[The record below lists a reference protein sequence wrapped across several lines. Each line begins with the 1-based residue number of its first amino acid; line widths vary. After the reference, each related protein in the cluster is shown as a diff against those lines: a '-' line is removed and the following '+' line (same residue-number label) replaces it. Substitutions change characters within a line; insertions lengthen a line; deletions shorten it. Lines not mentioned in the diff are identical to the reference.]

1 MVAQDWAGRYFRL
14 SASVLKRLKA
24 MGFPG
29 MTVHGFRSILRD
41 WSAERTNY
49 LRELAEAALAHVLA
63 DKTET
68 SYQRGAMLEKRA
80 KLMADWAKFCST
92 IEPIGMVVPIRR
104 STEP

>member
-1 MVAQDWAGRYFRL
+1 MAQDWA
-14 SASVLKRLKA
+14 
-24 MGFPG
+24 
-29 MTVHGFRSILRD
+29 
-41 WSAERTNY
+41 AERTNY